1 MDNSSQ
7 TGSMIQSFSIGNASS
22 KGITWNGSTLAVGG
36 DVQIGSTLAS
46 TIESGAALGTT
57 SNQDSTSTIRSG
69 TTSTD
74 VGLGNVQNLNAQN
87 QAQTGLIAG
96 TTITGGGITLSSGG
110 NIKGGQTAFNTGTG
124 FFLGYES
131 GQYVFSIGNA
141 SSKGITWNGST
152 LAIGGDVQIGSTLA
166 STVESGAALGATSN
180 QDSTSTIR
188 SGTTSTD
195 VGLGNVQNLNAQNQA
210 QTGLIAGTTITGGGI
225 TLSSG
230 GNIKGGQSAF
240 DTGTGFFLGYES
252 SAYKFSIGNA
262 SGNKLTWN
270 GSALSVTGTINA
282 TAGNFTSTVSV
293 GSGAT
298 TGTVAVG
305 TATNKINIIGTN
317 SDSTTKIAA
326 SNGAFEMKADGTAT
340 FANGEITFESN
351 GDISS
356 QTFLLEKTR
365 LFGAGGDGAIVLKS
379 GDCTVTDTGDGK
391 GTKVSNA
398 SIQDA
403 RGDTVC
409 TRSGTTWTMKGDWYT
424 TSFEVDNSTGATTL
438 NTNGYRLF
446 VKGAM
451 VIDSSCIVH
460 NDGSD
465 GADGGDTSNSDT
477 SGGSTTPTA
486 GGAGGGEAGCSL
498 GGGPDGANGSRGG
511 LSGAS
516 VEGSGADTYYGAH
529 GGGGGGGGGIVFISC
544 RTITNNGT
552 IRSNGGDG
560 GDGGDGGR
568 GGQQGGN
575 GTDGGNGSVVH
586 VII

>member
-1 MDNSSQ
+1 
-7 TGSMIQSFSIGNASS
+7 
-22 KGITWNGSTLAVGG
+22 
-36 DVQIGSTLAS
+36 
-46 TIESGAALGTT
+46 
-57 SNQDSTSTIRSG
+57 
-69 TTSTD
+69 
-74 VGLGNVQNLNAQN
+74 
-87 QAQTGLIAG
+87 LIAG
-96 TTITGGGITLSSGG
+96 TNGYISNTFKVGNGGITLDGG
-110 NIKGGQTAFNTGTG
+110 SATPKIYIGTGTYNDSNTAFYVDNDEN
-124 FFLGYES
+124 FSLGD
-131 GQYVFSIGNA
+131 
-141 SSKGITWNGST
+141 K
-152 LAIGGDVQIGSTLA
+152 
-166 STVESGAALGATSN
+166 
-180 QDSTSTIR
+180 
-188 SGTTSTD
+188 
-195 VGLGNVQNLNAQNQA
+195 
-210 QTGLIAGTTITGGGI
+210 
-225 TLSSG
+225 LS
-230 GNIKGGQSAF
+230 
-240 DTGTGFFLGYES
+240 
-252 SAYKFSIGNA
+252 
-262 SGNKLTWN
+262 WN

-317 SDSTTKIAA
+317 ADSTTKIAA

-379 GDCTVTDTGDGK
+379 GDCTVTDTGDGA

-398 SIQDA
+398 SIQDS

-451 VIDSSCIVH
+451 VIDSSCVVH
-460 NDGSD
+460 NDGSNGSN
-465 GADGGDTSNSDT
+465 GAD
-477 SGGSTTPTA
+477 STTTGTTSPTLPTA

-498 GGGPDGANGSRGG
+498 GGGPDGKNGSRGG
-511 LSGAS
+511 QSDAAAGGTAAANYW
-516 VEGSGADTYYGAH
+516 GGN
-529 GGGGGGGGGIVFISC
+529 GGGAGGGGGIVFISC

-552 IRSNGGDG
+552 IRSNGGNGGAG
-560 GDGGDGGR
+560 GDGG
-568 GGQQGGN
+568 QGGLAAGY
-575 GTDGGNGSVVH
+575 GTSGGNGSVVH
-586 VII
+586 VVI